1 VTLYERHLDRVLD
14 KPVLVVALEGWVDA
28 GLGADGAIS
37 ALLSAGPTEL
47 LATFDGESLIDQRA
61 RRPVVHIARG
71 INEGLTWPVI
81 QMRLGQDLD
90 GADVCFLVG
99 PEPDFRWPSF
109 VSSVVGL
116 CLELRVR
123 IVVGLG
129 AFPAPAPHTRPVR
142 LAATAPPA
150 SADLVAEI
158 GIVQGEIDVPSG
170 VWGALELALG
180 EADIATVGLWA
191 RVPHYVSGMAFPS
204 ASAAL
209 LDGLASVTGLSVD
222 ATPLHTAA
230 DASLRQ
236 VDDLISKS
244 TEHTAMVRQLEH
256 SVDTAEGNPLDIGE
270 LPTGDELAAELERY
284 LRDEREERGEPGEP
298 GEDGEGISPDE
309 M

>member
-14 KPVLVVALEGWVDA
+14 RPVLVVALEGWVDA

-81 QMRLGQDLD
+81 QMRVGQDLV
-90 GADVCFLVG
+90 GAEVCFLVG

-116 CLELRVR
+116 CRELRVR

-180 EADIATVGLWA
+180 EAGIATVGLWA
-191 RVPHYVSGMAFPS
+191 RVPHYVSGMSFPS

-209 LDGLASVTGLSVD
+209 LDGLSAVAGLSVD
-222 ATPLHTAA
+222 ASPLHTAA

-284 LRDEREERGEPGEP
+284 LRDERDESGSAGDPGADGDDDPP
-298 GEDGEGISPDE
+298 GAL
-309 M
+309 

>member
-1 VTLYERHLDRVLD
+1 MTLYERHSDRVLEQ
-14 KPVLVVALEGWVDA
+14 PVLVVALEGWVDA

-47 LATFDGESLIDQRA
+47 VATFDGESLIDQRA
-61 RRPVVHIARG
+61 RRPVAHIVRG

-81 QMRLGQDLD
+81 QMRLGQDLA

-99 PEPDFRWPSF
+99 PEPDFRWPTF
-109 VSSVVGL
+109 VSSVVRL
-116 CLELRVR
+116 CRDLRIR
-123 IVVGLG
+123 MVVGLG

-142 LAATAPPA
+142 LAATAPPS
-150 SADLVAEI
+150 SADLVAQV
-158 GIVQGEIDVPSG
+158 GVVQGEIDVPSG

-180 EADIATVGLWA
+180 DAGIAAVGLWA

-209 LDGLASVTGLSVD
+209 LDGLSAVAGLSVD
-222 ATPLHTAA
+222 AMSLHTAA

-236 VDDLISKS
+236 VDELISKS

-256 SVDTAEGNPLDIGE
+256 SVDTAEGNPLDVGQ

-284 LRDEREERGEPGEP
+284 LRDERGDAG
-298 GEDGEGISPDE
+298 GDVGPDE
-309 M
+309 D

>member
-1 VTLYERHLDRVLD
+1 MTLYERHLDRVLD
-14 KPVLVVALEGWVDA
+14 RPVLVVALEGWVDA

-61 RRPVVHIARG
+61 RRPVVHIVRG

-81 QMRLGQDLD
+81 QMRLGQDLA
-90 GADVCFLVG
+90 GAEMCFLVG

-116 CLELRVR
+116 CGELGVR

-180 EADIATVGLWA
+180 EAGIAAVGLWA

-209 LDGLASVTGLSVD
+209 LDGLAAVSGLSVD
-222 ATPLHTAA
+222 ASPLHTAA

-244 TEHTAMVRQLEH
+244 GEHTAMVRQLEH

-284 LRDEREERGEPGEP
+284 LRDEREEHGEPGDP
-298 GEDGEGISPDE
+298 GDGGSTGPRGI
-309 M
+309 

>member
-1 VTLYERHLDRVLD
+1 MYERHMDRVLD
-14 KPVLVVALEGWVDA
+14 RAVLVVALEGWVDA

-47 LATFDGESLIDQRA
+47 IATFDGESLIDQRA
-61 RRPVVHIARG
+61 RRPVAHIARG

-81 QMRLGQDLD
+81 QMRLGQDLL
-90 GADVCFLVG
+90 GANVCFLVG

-109 VSSVVGL
+109 VQSVVGL
-116 CLELRVR
+116 CRDLRVR
-123 IVVGLG
+123 MVVGLG

-142 LAATAPPA
+142 LAATGPPS
-150 SADLVAEI
+150 SADLVGQI

-191 RVPHYVSGMAFPS
+191 RVPHYVSGMSFPS

-209 LDGLASVTGLSVD
+209 LDGLAAVAGLSVD
-222 ATPLHTAA
+222 ASPLHTAA

-244 TEHTAMVRQLEH
+244 SEHTAMVRQLEH
-256 SVDTAEGNPLDIGE
+256 SVDTAEGNPLDVGQ

-284 LRDEREERGEPGEP
+284 LRDERGDGGDSGPPG
-298 GEDGEGISPDE
+298 DD
-309 M
+309 

>member
-1 VTLYERHLDRVLD
+1 MTLYERHMDRVLD
-14 KPVLVVALEGWVDA
+14 RPVLVVALEGWVDA

-47 LATFDGESLIDQRA
+47 VATFDGESLIDQRA

-71 INEGLTWPVI
+71 VNEGLTWPVI
-81 QMRLGQDLD
+81 QMRLGQDLA

-99 PEPDFRWPSF
+99 PEPDFRWPTF
-109 VSSVVGL
+109 VTSVVGL
-116 CLELRVR
+116 CRDLRVR
-123 IVVGLG
+123 MVVGLG

-142 LAATAPPA
+142 LAATAPP
-150 SADLVAEI
+150 SSSDLVAEI

-180 EADIATVGLWA
+180 EADIAAVGLWA
-191 RVPHYVSGMAFPS
+191 RVPHYVSGMSFPS

-209 LDGLASVTGLSVD
+209 LDGLASVAGLSLD
-222 ATPLHTAA
+222 ASSLHTAA

-244 TEHTAMVRQLEH
+244 TEHMAMVRQLEH
-256 SVDTAEGNPLDIGE
+256 SVDTAEGNPLDVGQ

-284 LRDEREERGEPGEP
+284 LRDERGERGDGAPPG
-298 GEDGEGISPDE
+298 DG
-309 M
+309 

>member
-1 VTLYERHLDRVLD
+1 MTLYERHMDRVLD
-14 KPVLVVALEGWVDA
+14 QPVLVVALEGWVDA

-37 ALLSAGPTEL
+37 ALLAAGPTEL
-47 LATFDGESLIDQRA
+47 VATFDGESLIDQRA

-81 QMRLGQDLD
+81 QMRLGQDRL

-99 PEPDFRWPSF
+99 PEPDFRWPTF
-109 VSSVVGL
+109 VSSVVTL
-116 CLELRVR
+116 CRDLKFRMV
-123 IVVGLG
+123 IGLG

-142 LAATAPPA
+142 LAATAPPG
-150 SADLVAEI
+150 SADLVTKV
-158 GIVQGEIDVPSG
+158 GIVQGEIDVPTG
-170 VWGALELALG
+170 VWGALEIALG
-180 EADIATVGLWA
+180 QAEIATVGLWA

-209 LDGLASVTGLSVD
+209 LDGLASVAGLSVD
-222 ATPLHTAA
+222 ATTLHTAA

-244 TEHTAMVRQLEH
+244 SEHTAMVRQLEQ
-256 SVDTAEGNPLDIGE
+256 SVDTAEGNPLEVGE

-284 LRDEREERGEPGEP
+284 LRDEPGTRGDAGES
-298 GEDGEGISPDE
+298 GEGSTPDE
-309 M
+309 G

>member
-1 VTLYERHLDRVLD
+1 VSLYEHHLDRVLD
-14 KPVLVVALEGWVDA
+14 APVLVVALEGWVDA

-47 LATFDGESLIDQRA
+47 VATFDGESLIDQRA

-71 INEGLTWPVI
+71 VNEGLTWPVI
-81 QMRLGQDLD
+81 QMRLGHDLA

-99 PEPDFRWPSF
+99 PEPDFRWPTF

-116 CLELRVR
+116 CRDLQVR
-123 IVVGLG
+123 MVVGLG

-142 LAATAPPA
+142 LAATAPPS
-150 SADLVAEI
+150 SAELVAQI

-170 VWGALELALG
+170 VWGALEIALG
-180 EADIATVGLWA
+180 EANIAVVGLWA

-209 LDGLASVTGLSVD
+209 IDGLAAVADISLD
-222 ATPLHTAA
+222 ASALHTAA

-256 SVDTAEGNPLDIGE
+256 SIDTAEGNPLDVGQ

-284 LRDEREERGEPGEP
+284 LRGERGDGI
-298 GEDGEGISPDE
+298 EDA
-309 M
+309 